1 MMKCLNITRLISRE
15 QDETLTVKQKM
26 ILSLHTAMCGKCRRY
41 RQQISLLNACVKKV
55 KSS

>member
-1 MMKCLNITRLISRE
+1 MKCLNITRLISRE

-41 RQQISLLNACVKKV
+41 RQQMGVLSACVRQMK
-55 KSS
+55 